1 VGYYRD
7 VRTCLIFLILQS
19 STIFVF
25 VVANFLLNGAPEVYT
40 YAPGEAFFLVALSVR
55 QISYLSGLCNP
66 GALVDE

>member
-1 VGYYRD
+1 MSDFFNFTIIHRFCFCRGQ
-7 VRTCLIFLILQS
+7 FFAKW
-19 STIFVF
+19 ST
-25 VVANFLLNGAPEVYT
+25 GAEVYT